1 MEKKKFK
8 IISVLQ
14 HLERKI
20 KKGFDDKIREAN
32 RAIFSLINSLQVM
45 KTAKIKSKPK
55 KACGSLAENSLIP
68 NNL

>member
-20 KKGFDDKIREAN
+20 KKGFDDKIREDK
-32 RAIFSLINSLQVM
+32 RAILSLKNSLQIM
-45 KTAKIKSKPK
+45 NTEKIKNRPK
-55 KACGSLAENSLIP
+55 KAWGSLAENSLIP